1 MLTICRPGGKQ
12 SLGKEEIMMESIKM
26 SKKELQNIAQSMLR
40 RIAMRR
46 KQILTF
52 LVSLC
57 SIVVF
62 TPHANAAQSAPA
74 NIVFG
79 QVLCLTGFQS
89 AAAKAIE
96 VSLGDL
102 WVEEVNRKGGL
113 FIPQY
118 KKRIPVKIIRYDDTS
133 DPGKSL
139 ALYERLITVDK
150 VDLTL
155 PPHGSGWNV
164 AAAPITNKYKQ
175 PWVVST
181 SSSLKFKEQV
191 KRFPYIFLHTQ
202 YPTDQMPALAD
213 LMAEVGVKSAA
224 VLYIAAEFGLQNID
238 ILKPLLPTKNIE
250 VPVSKSYNPG
260 PTDLSPLLKSAQA
273 ANVDAVVVLSYPVDT
288 FLALEQAIS
297 LNYSPKLLF
306 LGVGSTWAVMNKKY
320 GADTIEGILTPGGWT
335 RKLNPEA
342 EDFYNKWVAKYG
354 FAPDFWGGGYGYSA
368 LQVLQQAIE
377 RVGFQDRDKLRDAIA
392 TGTFKTVIGN
402 VRYVNQFNVTH
413 PAQIAQWQKGVIELV
428 APPKS
433 RTAKPV
439 YPKPPWPKK

>member
-1 MLTICRPGGKQ
+1 MRFKIL
-12 SLGKEEIMMESIKM
+12 SLAIG
-26 SKKELQNIAQSMLR
+26 LG
-40 RIAMRR
+40 
-46 KQILTF
+46 F
-52 LVSLC
+52 LVLAPNSGR
-57 SIVVF
+57 
-62 TPHANAAQSAPA
+62 AAQSVPDT
-74 NIVFG
+74 IVFG

-118 KKRIPVKIIRYDDTS
+118 KKRIPIKILRYDDAS

-139 ALYERLITVDK
+139 GLYERLITVDK
-150 VDLTL
+150 VHLTL

-181 SSSLKFKEQV
+181 SSSMKFKEQAH
-191 KRFPYIFLHTQ
+191 KFPYIFLHTQ

-224 VLYIAAEFGLQNID
+224 VLFIAAEFGLQNIQ
-238 ILKPLLPTKNIE
+238 ILTPLLPTKGIE
-250 VPVSKSYNPG
+250 VPVLKSYPPG

-297 LNYSPKLLF
+297 LDYSPKMMF
-306 LGVGSTWAVMNKKY
+306 LGVGSTWAVMKKKY
-320 GADTIEGILTPGGWT
+320 GVDAIEGILTPGGWH

-342 EDFYNKWVAKYG
+342 EDFFNKWVAKYG
-354 FAPDFWGGGYGYSA
+354 FDPDMWGGGYGYSA
-368 LQVLQQAIE
+368 LQVLEQAIE
-377 RVGFQDRDKLRDAIA
+377 KVGFADKEKLRNAIA
-392 TGTFKTVIGN
+392 TGTFKTVIGS
-402 VRYVNQFNVTH
+402 VKYVDQFNVTH
-413 PAQIAQWQKGVIELV
+413 PAQITQWQKGGIELV
-428 APPKS
+428 APPGS
-433 RTAKPV
+433 RTAKPI